1 MQYKIYSPEKLNI
14 TVQLPASKSISNRLL
29 ILNALSLNANPIENL
44 SDCEDTQVIIDAF
57 NSASNI
63 FDVKGAGTAMRFL
76 TAFLASM
83 EGEWTIKGSARMH
96 ERPISPLVETLR
108 ALGAEIE
115 YLGKEGFPPLK
126 IKGKRLRGGEV
137 YISGNISSQFLSAL
151 TMIAPGTREGVII
164 NIQNEL
170 ISKPYLSLTIKLMEQ
185 YGINVKW
192 ENDRIT
198 IKPQKYKPANIRVES
213 DWSAASYWYE
223 MVALMPKS
231 EVTLLGLQK
240 NSNQGDANLV
250 NLFKDLGVA
259 TEFIAEG
266 VIIRN
271 EGKRTKKFFHN
282 FRNEPDL
289 AQTFAASC
297 CFLNVPFIFSGIES
311 LRIKETDRIAALE
324 NELKK
329 LGYILKINQNIE
341 MLEWDK
347 GQCMPEENPVIET
360 YEDHRMALCLAPA
373 AIKFGKVIIDK
384 PQVVNKSYPNFW
396 TDLKKAGFI
405 IEPSNV

>member
-1 MQYKIYSPEKLNI
+1 MQYKIFPPEKLNI

-240 NSNQGDANLV
+240 KQQPGRRQPREPVQRLGRCHRIYRRRRYHSERREKNKKIFPQFQERTRFGSNFRGQLLFPQCPVYFFRNRESSNQRDRSHRS
-250 NLFKDLGVA
+250 
-259 TEFIAEG
+259 T
-266 VIIRN
+266 R
-271 EGKRTKKFFHN
+271 KRTEKIGIHPENQSKH
-282 FRNEPDL
+282 RN
-289 AQTFAASC
+289 
-297 CFLNVPFIFSGIES
+297 VGM
-311 LRIKETDRIAALE
+311 
-324 NELKK
+324 
-329 LGYILKINQNIE
+329 G
-341 MLEWDK
+341 
-347 GQCMPEENPVIET
+347 
-360 YEDHRMALCLAPA
+360 
-373 AIKFGKVIIDK
+373 
-384 PQVVNKSYPNFW
+384 
-396 TDLKKAGFI
+396 
-405 IEPSNV
+405 

>member
-76 TAFLASM
+76 TAFLAGM

-151 TMIAPGTREGVII
+151 TMIAPGTQEGVII

-223 MVALMPKS
+223 MVTLMPKS

-347 GQCMPEENPVIET
+347 EQCMPEENPVIET

>member
-1 MQYKIYSPEKLNI
+1 MQYKIFPPEKLNI

-44 SDCEDTQVIIDAF
+44 SDCGDTQVIIDAF

-347 GQCMPEENPVIET
+347 EQCMPEENPVIET

-396 TDLKKAGFI
+396 TDLKKAGFT